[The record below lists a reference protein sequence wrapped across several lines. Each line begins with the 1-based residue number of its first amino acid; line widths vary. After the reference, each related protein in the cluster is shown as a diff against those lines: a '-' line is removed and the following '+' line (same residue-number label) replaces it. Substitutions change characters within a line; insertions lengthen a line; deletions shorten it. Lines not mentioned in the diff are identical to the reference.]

1 MDAVYGCG
9 PEVRNGT
16 LSGSEKGWSVPRR
29 KGKVPVVE
37 QDAIENNHDLSEC
50 YGYGNTMADTWFMR
64 ITGNPIAIN
73 PGTTMR
79 KMAIENDWAIKT
91 WKI

>member
-1 MDAVYGCG
+1 
-9 PEVRNGT
+9 
-16 LSGSEKGWSVPRR
+16 
-29 KGKVPVVE
+29 
-37 QDAIENNHDLSEC
+37 
-50 YGYGNTMADTWFMR
+50 MADTWFMR

-73 PGTTMR
+73 PGTSMR